1 MRFPLVALAFAL
13 AAIAYPAGAQP
24 AAAPTTLTLNE
35 AMRLAEAAHPSV
47 LAREAQLLGFG
58 GGLNEAQLAAA
69 EGTRSEA
76 AALLFNNPELSTEA
90 IRRRADAP
98 VGSWN
103 EWSVGISQPFE
114 TGGQQARRREA
125 AAAGLDALRAEIDD
139 VRRQAR
145 VEAAT
150 RFLAVLSAQRRVQL
164 EQHSVDLF
172 VRSAQ
177 AVAKRRAAG
186 EDTRLDANVALVEA
200 ERARNA
206 LALAGERLIDARSEL
221 GTAVRLPPSALPE
234 VAGELGTKVDDAL
247 PYRLEQL
254 LASAPNLPRQRA
266 LAAREDAARARLG
279 VERGNRNPDVTIGV
293 HAGREG
299 PSDARE
305 RLAIVSLSVPL
316 PLFKRNDAAIGQAIT
331 DMTQAEVERASAL
344 RDAEVRVRQ
353 LWSRL
358 ASQRE
363 RIQRL
368 QRVLVPASTDNQQLS
383 AKSREAGQIGLL
395 DQLIVNRQAI
405 DAERDLIDLLA
416 EMQTTRIELEYAA
429 GWPQQGSSR

>member
-1 MRFPLVALAFAL
+1 MRFPLVALALVL
-13 AAIAYPAGAQP
+13 AAISITAGAQP
-24 AAAPTTLTLNE
+24 AVTPAALTLDE

-47 LAREAQLLGFG
+47 LARQ
-58 GGLNEAQLAAA
+58 AQLAAA
-69 EGTRSEA
+69 EGTRREA
-76 AALLFNNPELSTEA
+76 AAWLFNNPELGTEG
-90 IRRRADAP
+90 IRRRANAT
-98 VGSWN
+98 GSSWS

-114 TGGQQARRREA
+114 TGGQQAKRREA
-125 AAAGLDALRAEIDD
+125 AAAGLDALRAEVDD
-139 VRRQAR
+139 TRRQAR

-150 RFLAVLSAQRRVQL
+150 RFLAVLSAQQRVQL
-164 EQHSVDLF
+164 EQRSVDLF
-172 VRSAQ
+172 ERSAQ
-177 AVAKRRAAG
+177 AVVKRRAAG

-206 LALAGERLIDARSEL
+206 LALAGERLIDARSAL
-221 GTAVRLPPSALPE
+221 GTAVRLLPNTLPE
-234 VAGELGTKVDDAL
+234 VVGELGSTIAPL

-254 LASAPNLPRQRA
+254 LASVQNLPRQRA
-266 LAAREDAARARLG
+266 LVAREDAARARLG
-279 VERGNRNPDVTIGV
+279 VERGSRNPNVTVGV
-293 HAGREG
+293 HVGREG
-299 PSDARE
+299 PSNDSE
-305 RLAIVSLSVPL
+305 RLAIVSLSLPL
-316 PLFKRNDAAIGQAIT
+316 PMFKNNDAAIGQAMT
-331 DMTQAEVERASAL
+331 DMTQAEVERAAGL
-344 RDAEVRVRQ
+344 RDTEVRVRQ

-358 ASQRE
+358 TSQRE

-368 QRVLVPASTDNQQLS
+368 QRVLMPASTDNQQLS

>member
-1 MRFPLVALAFAL
+1 MRFPLVALALVL
-13 AAIAYPAGAQP
+13 AAISITAGAQP
-24 AAAPTTLTLNE
+24 AVTPAALTLDE

-47 LAREAQLLGFG
+47 LARQ
-58 GGLNEAQLAAA
+58 AQLAAA
-69 EGTRSEA
+69 EGTRREA
-76 AALLFNNPELSTEA
+76 AAWLFNNPELGTEG
-90 IRRRADAP
+90 IRRRANAT
-98 VGSWN
+98 GSSWS

-114 TGGQQARRREA
+114 TGGQQAKRREA
-125 AAAGLDALRAEIDD
+125 AAAGLDALRAEVDD
-139 VRRQAR
+139 TRRQAR

-150 RFLAVLSAQRRVQL
+150 RFLAVLSAQQRVQL
-164 EQHSVDLF
+164 EQRSVDLF
-172 VRSAQ
+172 ERSAQ
-177 AVAKRRAAG
+177 AVVKRRAAG

-221 GTAVRLPPSALPE
+221 GTAVRLLPSALPE
-234 VAGELGTKVDDAL
+234 VTGELGSTIAPL

-254 LASAPNLPRQRA
+254 LASVQNLPRQRA
-266 LAAREDAARARLG
+266 LVAREDAARARLG
-279 VERGNRNPDVTIGV
+279 VERGSRNPNVTVGV
-293 HAGREG
+293 HVGREG
-299 PSDARE
+299 PSNDSE
-305 RLAIVSLSVPL
+305 RLAIVSLSLPL
-316 PLFKRNDAAIGQAIT
+316 PMFKNNDAAIGQAMT
-331 DMTQAEVERASAL
+331 DMTQAEVERAAGL
-344 RDAEVRVRQ
+344 RDTEVRVRQ

-358 ASQRE
+358 TSQRE

-368 QRVLVPASTDNQQLS
+368 QRVLMPASTDNQQLS

-416 EMQTTRIELEYAA
+416 EMHTTRIELEYAA

>member
-1 MRFPLVALAFAL
+1 MRFPLVALALVL
-13 AAIAYPAGAQP
+13 AAISITAGAQP
-24 AAAPTTLTLNE
+24 AVTPAALTLDE

-47 LAREAQLLGFG
+47 LARQ
-58 GGLNEAQLAAA
+58 AQLAAA
-69 EGTRSEA
+69 EGTRREA
-76 AALLFNNPELSTEA
+76 AAWLFNNPELGTEG
-90 IRRRADAP
+90 IRRRANAT
-98 VGSWN
+98 GSSWS

-114 TGGQQARRREA
+114 TGGQQAKRREA

-150 RFLAVLSAQRRVQL
+150 RFLAVLSAQQRVQL
-164 EQHSVDLF
+164 EQRSVDLF
-172 VRSAQ
+172 ERSAQ
-177 AVAKRRAAG
+177 AVVKRRAAG

-206 LALAGERLIDARSEL
+206 LALAGERLIDARSAL
-221 GTAVRLPPSALPE
+221 GTAVRLLPNTLPE
-234 VAGELGTKVDDAL
+234 VVGELGSTIAPL

-254 LASAPNLPRQRA
+254 LASVQNLPRQRA
-266 LAAREDAARARLG
+266 LVAREDAARARLG
-279 VERGNRNPDVTIGV
+279 VERGSRNPNVTVGV
-293 HAGREG
+293 HVGREG
-299 PSDARE
+299 PSNDSE
-305 RLAIVSLSVPL
+305 RLAIVSLSLPL
-316 PLFKRNDAAIGQAIT
+316 PMFKNNDAAIGQAMT
-331 DMTQAEVERASAL
+331 DMTQAEVERAAGL
-344 RDAEVRVRQ
+344 RDTEVRVRQ

-358 ASQRE
+358 TSQRE

-368 QRVLVPASTDNQQLS
+368 QRVLMPASTDNQQLS

-416 EMQTTRIELEYAA
+416 EMHTTRIELEYAA

>member
-1 MRFPLVALAFAL
+1 MRFPLVALALVL
-13 AAIAYPAGAQP
+13 AAIADPAAAQS
-24 AAAPTTLTLNE
+24 AAAPTKLTLAE

-47 LAREAQLLGFG
+47 LAREAQLS
-58 GGLNEAQLAAA
+58 AA
-69 EGTRSEA
+69 EGTRREA
-76 AALLFNNPELSTEA
+76 GALLFNNPELSSEA
-90 IRRRADAP
+90 IRRRPSGP
-98 VGSWN
+98 VGAWN
-103 EWSVGISQPFE
+103 EWSVGVSQPFE
-114 TGGQQARRREA
+114 TGGQQTKRREA

-150 RFLAVLSAQRRVQL
+150 RFLAVLSAQQRVQL
-164 EQHSVDLF
+164 EQRSLELYEH
-172 VRSAQ
+172 SAQ

-221 GTAVRLPPSALPE
+221 GSAVRLRADALPE
-234 VAGELGTKVDDAL
+234 VVGEFDTAIEVAL
-247 PYRLEQL
+247 PYTLEQL
-254 LASAPNLPRQRA
+254 LATARDLPKQRA
-266 LAAREDAARARLG
+266 LAAREEAARARLG
-279 VERGNRNPDVTIGV
+279 VERGNRNPDVTVGV

-299 PSDARE
+299 PSDGSE
-305 RLAIVSLSVPL
+305 RLAIVSLSLPL
-316 PLFKRNDAAIGQAIT
+316 PLFKRNDAAIGQAMT
-331 DMTQAEVERASAL
+331 DMTQAELERASAL
-344 RDAEVRVRQ
+344 RDTEARVRQ

-363 RIQRL
+363 RMQRL
-368 QRVLVPASTDNQQLS
+368 QRVLLPASSDNQQLS

-405 DAERDLIDLLA
+405 DAERDLIELLA
-416 EMQTTRIELEYAA
+416 EMHATRIELEYAA
-429 GWPQQGSSR
+429 GWPQQGSAR

>member
-1 MRFPLVALAFAL
+1 MRFPLVALALAL
-13 AAIAYPAGAQP
+13 AAIANPAGAQP

-47 LAREAQLLGFG
+47 RAR
-58 GGLNEAQLAAA
+58 EAQLAAA

-164 EQHSVDLF
+164 EQRSVDLF
-172 VRSAQ
+172 ERSAQ

-234 VAGELGTKVDDAL
+234 VAGELGTPSTTPCRTGWSSCSHRRRTCPGSAL
-247 PYRLEQL
+247 SRHAKTPPAPGSASSAATATPTSRLVCT
-254 LASAPNLPRQRA
+254 P
-266 LAAREDAARARLG
+266 AARARATP
-279 VERGNRNPDVTIGV
+279 ENAWRSCRCRCRCPCSSETTP
-293 HAGREG
+293 
-299 PSDARE
+299 PSAR
-305 RLAIVSLSVPL
+305 R
-316 PLFKRNDAAIGQAIT
+316 
-331 DMTQAEVERASAL
+331 
-344 RDAEVRVRQ
+344 
-353 LWSRL
+353 
-358 ASQRE
+358 
-363 RIQRL
+363 
-368 QRVLVPASTDNQQLS
+368 
-383 AKSREAGQIGLL
+383 
-395 DQLIVNRQAI
+395 
-405 DAERDLIDLLA
+405 
-416 EMQTTRIELEYAA
+416 
-429 GWPQQGSSR
+429 

>member
-1 MRFPLVALAFAL
+1 MRFAIVALAFVL
-13 AAIAYPAGAQP
+13 AATTNPAGAQP
-24 AAAPTTLTLNE
+24 AAAPTTLTLDE
-35 AMRLAEAAHPSV
+35 AMRLAEATHPSV
-47 LAREAQLLGFG
+47 LAREAQL
-58 GGLNEAQLAAA
+58 AAA
-69 EGTRSEA
+69 EGTRREA
-76 AALLFNNPELSTEA
+76 AAWLFNNPELGTEA
-90 IRRRADAP
+90 IRRRANAT
-98 VGSWN
+98 GSSWN
-103 EWSVGISQPFE
+103 EWAVGIAQPFE
-114 TGGQQARRREA
+114 TGGQQAKRREA

-139 VRRQAR
+139 TRRQAR

-150 RFLAVLSAQRRVQL
+150 RFLAVLSAQQRVQL
-164 EQHSVDLF
+164 EQRSVDLF
-172 VRSAQ
+172 ERSAQ

-206 LALAGERLIDARSEL
+206 LALANERLIDARSDL

-234 VAGELGTKVDDAL
+234 VTGELGSTIDPL

-254 LASAPNLPRQRA
+254 LASVQNLPRQRA

-279 VERGNRNPDVTIGV
+279 VERGSRNPDVTVGV
-293 HAGREG
+293 HVGREG
-299 PSDARE
+299 PSNDSE
-305 RLAIVSLSVPL
+305 RLAIVSLSLPL
-316 PLFKRNDAAIGQAIT
+316 PLFKNNDAAIGQAMT
-331 DMTQAEVERASAL
+331 DMTQAEVERAAAL

-395 DQLIVNRQAI
+395 DQLLVNRQAI

-416 EMQTTRIELEYAA
+416 EMHSTRIELEYAA
-429 GWPQQGSSR
+429 GWLQQGNAR

>member
-1 MRFPLVALAFAL
+1 MRFPLVALALAL
-13 AAIAYPAGAQP
+13 AAIANPAGAQP
-24 AAAPTTLTLNE
+24 AAASTTLTLNE

-47 LAREAQLLGFG
+47 RAR
-58 GGLNEAQLAAA
+58 EAQLAAA

-164 EQHSVDLF
+164 EQRSVDLF
-172 VRSAQ
+172 ERSAQ

-316 PLFKRNDAAIGQAIT
+316 PLFKRNDAAVGQAIT

>member
-1 MRFPLVALAFAL
+1 MRFPLVALALVL
-13 AAIAYPAGAQP
+13 AAISITAGAQP
-24 AAAPTTLTLNE
+24 AVTPAALTLDE

-47 LAREAQLLGFG
+47 LARQ
-58 GGLNEAQLAAA
+58 AQLAAA
-69 EGTRSEA
+69 EGTRREA
-76 AALLFNNPELSTEA
+76 AAWLFNNPELGTEG
-90 IRRRADAP
+90 IRRRANAT
-98 VGSWN
+98 GSSWS

-114 TGGQQARRREA
+114 TGGQQAKRREA
-125 AAAGLDALRAEIDD
+125 AAAGLDALRAEVDD
-139 VRRQAR
+139 TRRQAR

-150 RFLAVLSAQRRVQL
+150 RFLAVLSAQQRVQL
-164 EQHSVDLF
+164 EQRSVDLF
-172 VRSAQ
+172 ERSAQ
-177 AVAKRRAAG
+177 AVVKRRAAG

-206 LALAGERLIDARSEL
+206 LALAGERLIDARSAL
-221 GTAVRLPPSALPE
+221 GTAVRLLPNTLPE
-234 VAGELGTKVDDAL
+234 VVGELGSTIAPL

-254 LASAPNLPRQRA
+254 LASAQNLPRQRA

-279 VERGNRNPDVTIGV
+279 VERGSRNPNVTVGV
-293 HAGREG
+293 HVGREG
-299 PSDARE
+299 PSNDSE
-305 RLAIVSLSVPL
+305 RLAIVSLSLPL
-316 PLFKRNDAAIGQAIT
+316 PMFKNNDAAIGQAMT
-331 DMTQAEVERASAL
+331 DMTQAEVERAAGL
-344 RDAEVRVRQ
+344 RDTEVRVRQ

-358 ASQRE
+358 TSQRE

-368 QRVLVPASTDNQQLS
+368 QRVLMPASTDNQQLS

-416 EMQTTRIELEYAA
+416 EMHTTRIELEYAA

>member
-1 MRFPLVALAFAL
+1 MRFPIVALALVL
-13 AAIAYPAGAQP
+13 AAIVIPAGAQP
-24 AAAPTTLTLNE
+24 TAPQPTLTLDE
-35 AMRLAEAAHPSV
+35 AMRLAEAAQPSV
-47 LAREAQLLGFG
+47 LAR
-58 GGLNEAQLAAA
+58 EAQLAAA
-69 EGTRSEA
+69 EGTRREA
-76 AALLFNNPELSTEA
+76 AALLFNNPALSTEA
-90 IRRRADAP
+90 IRRRPSGP

-103 EWSVGISQPFE
+103 EWSVGIAQPFE
-114 TGGQQARRREA
+114 TGGQQAKRREA

-139 VRRQAR
+139 ARRQAR
-145 VEAAT
+145 IDAAT
-150 RFLAVLSAQRRVQL
+150 RFLAVLSAQQRMQL
-164 EQHSVDLF
+164 EQRSLDLF
-172 VRSAQ
+172 ERSAQ

-206 LALAGERLIDARSEL
+206 LALASERLIDARSEL
-221 GTAVRLPPSALPE
+221 GSAVRLPPSALPE
-234 VAGELGTKVDDAL
+234 VAGDLGTAIDGTL

-254 LASAPNLPRQRA
+254 LASAQNLPRQRA

-279 VERGNRNPDVTIGV
+279 VEHGNRNPDVTVGV
-293 HAGREG
+293 HAGQEG
-299 PSDARE
+299 PNDGRE
-305 RLAIVSLSVPL
+305 RLAILSLSVPL
-316 PLFKRNDAAIGQAIT
+316 PLFKRNDAAIGQAMT
-331 DMTQAEVERASAL
+331 DLTLAEVERAAAL
-344 RDAEVRVRQ
+344 RDTDSRVRQ

-405 DAERDLIDLLA
+405 DAERDLIDLRS
-416 EMQTTRIELEYAA
+416 EMHVTRIELEYAA
-429 GWPQQGSSR
+429 GWPQQGSAR

>member
-1 MRFPLVALAFAL
+1 MRFPIVALALVL
-13 AAIAYPAGAQP
+13 AAIVIPAGAQP
-24 AAAPTTLTLNE
+24 TAPPPTLTLDE
-35 AMRLAEAAHPSV
+35 AMRLAEAAQPSV
-47 LAREAQLLGFG
+47 LAR
-58 GGLNEAQLAAA
+58 EAQLAAA
-69 EGTRSEA
+69 EGTRREA
-76 AALLFNNPELSTEA
+76 AAWLFNNPELSTEA
-90 IRRRADAP
+90 IRRRPSGP

-103 EWSVGISQPFE
+103 EWSVGIAQPFE
-114 TGGQQARRREA
+114 TGGQQAKRREA

-139 VRRQAR
+139 ARRQAR

-150 RFLAVLSAQRRVQL
+150 RFLAVLSAQQRVQL
-164 EQHSVDLF
+164 EQRSLDLF
-172 VRSAQ
+172 ERSAQ

-234 VAGELGTKVDDAL
+234 VAGDLGTAIDGPL
-247 PYRLEQL
+247 PYKLEQL
-254 LASAPNLPRQRA
+254 LASAQNLPRQRA
-266 LAAREDAARARLG
+266 LSAREDAARARLG
-279 VERGNRNPDVTIGV
+279 VERGNRNPDVTVGV

-299 PSDARE
+299 PSDGRE
-305 RLAIVSLSVPL
+305 NLTILSLSLPL
-316 PLFKRNDAAIGQAIT
+316 PLFKQNDAAIGQAMT
-331 DMTQAEVERASAL
+331 DMTQAEVERAAAL
-344 RDAEVRVRQ
+344 RDSEARVRQ

-383 AKSREAGQIGLL
+383 ARSREAGQIGLL
-395 DQLIVNRQAI
+395 DQLLVNRQAI

-416 EMQTTRIELEYAA
+416 EMQATRIELEYAA
-429 GWPQQGSSR
+429 GWLQQGNSR